1 MSERTRFQSQ
11 ILLQLSRLAR
21 WCSGLAR
28 SYSSKRK
35 GLHRSVRLRSNT
47 CTSTTRF
54 RKFRGTEFRALGQD
68 SRFESSFANSDPRL
82 VEQIKPNYFGGAN
95 FEARTVKDI
104 IEPAKSIS
112 NKVSVRAALDQMQ
125 AQATDSSPVVDQC
138 GELLGILSKNKMNRN
153 VGGFG
158 HDPKTEPVEAHIEKN
173 NAYCFEDQTIAEAE
187 QMMLN
192 AKLGE
197 VFVVT
202 REKLL
207 VGTINIEAI
216 AQEGKKLGS
225 RLNSESLR
233 EQSI

>member
-1 MSERTRFQSQ
+1 M
-11 ILLQLSRLAR
+11 
-21 WCSGLAR
+21 
-28 SYSSKRK
+28 
-35 GLHRSVRLRSNT
+35 
-47 CTSTTRF
+47 
-54 RKFRGTEFRALGQD
+54 
-68 SRFESSFANSDPRL
+68 
-82 VEQIKPNYFGGAN
+82 EQRKPNYFGGAN
-95 FEARTVKDI
+95 VEARTIKDI
-104 IEPAKSIS
+104 IEPAKRILNKIS
-112 NKVSVRAALDQMQ
+112 VKTALEEMEARAI
-125 AQATDSSPVVDQC
+125 DSSPVIDQR

-158 HDPKTEPVEAHIEKN
+158 HDPKTEPVEAHMEKN

-216 AQEGKKLGS
+216 AQEKETEK
-225 RLNSESLR
+225 RLESLK
-233 EQSI
+233 SPA